1 MIKYSI
7 CVTCRNEV
15 ETVRQ
20 SLDSILNQIDD
31 RFELVVVD
39 SDSNDGT
46 PKILSEYAKKDKI
59 KLLEEKGSRG
69 KGRQKAFENSSGNYI
84 IANMDMDDVFKP
96 LLIPLL
102 NHYREKCEGDLLL
115 TLYTSKK
122 TLRGIQNVTIS
133 TRSLLLDL
141 GGWRN
146 LQYAEDLDLESRAA
160 KIGKYRWT
168 AFPLL
173 EKWNLHHER
182 RRFFGKMK
190 FRYLRYREF
199 LRLGT
204 NIFSEDEEISITQKI
219 FALTAK
225 IGKVFS
231 QSYEDPFNKTFNPYH
246 TKYQIRF

>member
-7 CVTCRNEV
+7 CITCRNEV
-15 ETVRQ
+15 ETIRQ

-39 SDSNDGT
+39 GVSNDGT
-46 PKILSEYAKKDKI
+46 PEILSEYAKKGKL
-59 KLLEEKGSRG
+59 KLLKERSSRG
-69 KGRQKAFENSSGNYI
+69 EGRQKAFENSSGNYI
-84 IANMDMDDVFKP
+84 ISNMDMDDIFKP
-96 LLIPLL
+96 LFIPLL
-102 NHYREKCEGDLLL
+102 NHYHEKCEGKLLL

-122 TLRGIQNVTIS
+122 ELRGIQNITIS
-133 TRSLLLDL
+133 TRSLISDL

-168 AFPLL
+168 EFPLL
-173 EKWNLHHER
+173 EKWNLHQER

-204 NIFSEDEEISITQKI
+204 DIFSEDEEISITQKI
-219 FALTAK
+219 FALTAR
-225 IGKVFS
+225 IGKTFS
-231 QSYEDPFNKTFNPYH
+231 QSYNDPFNKTFNPYN